1 MSVQLLRNT
10 RVFLSTV
17 KTGHAPAN
25 TFEIQVG
32 DDLSFSQSTSSSS
45 IEVNEA
51 GASPQRGSAT
61 FNDSLD
67 PAEWSFSTYL
77 RSYED
82 EESTPNKFV
91 PDALLWHALASGS
104 AFDKTTVAGLSANP
118 TNTLVKFTDNGHHEL
133 TKLQIY
139 LLVDNLWYHIQD
151 GQVGSA
157 SISNEI
163 TDIGMTAW
171 SGQGTLLT
179 KLAVAPFIVATDA
192 TLVDCSSTAS
202 YIRNKLT
209 ILRLK
214 DNSNDKEYTVPLTG
228 GSVEF
233 NNNITY
239 LTPNTLSC
247 LDVPIGSFT
256 GAFSVSGNVT
266 AYLSSASAG
275 TADLLG
281 DLLADRAVTNSFE
294 IALIMGGVSAVA
306 APAVVIVLPTA
317 QLGIPNISSADVIGT
332 EISFTGVGTDFG
344 TGDEVFIGMSNEYTT
359 IQVDKL
365 IVDGDG
371 AP

>member
-17 KTGHAPAN
+17 KTGHATTN
-25 TFEIQVG
+25 TFEVQVG

-51 GASPQRGSAT
+51 GAAPQRGTAQ

-77 RSYED
+77 RSYAD
-82 EESTPNKFV
+82 TDGDKFV

-104 AFDKTTVAGLSANP
+104 AFDKSTTAGLQANS
-118 TNTLVKFTDNGHHEL
+118 TNTLVKFEDNGHHEL
-133 TKLQIY
+133 TKIQIY
-139 LLVDNLWYHIQD
+139 LLVDNLWYHIED

-179 KLAVAPFIVATDA
+179 KLDAAPFTIATDA
-192 TLVDCSSTAS
+192 TLVDCASTAS

-209 ILRLK
+209 VLRIK
-214 DNSNDKEYTVPLTG
+214 DNSNDKSYTVPLTG

-239 LTPNTLSC
+239 LTPTTLSC
-247 LDVPIGSFT
+247 LDIPIGSFT
-256 GAFSVSGNVT
+256 GAFSVTGNVT
-266 AYLSSASAG
+266 AYLSAASAG
-275 TADLLG
+275 TAELLG
-281 DLLADRAVTNSFE
+281 DLLAERAVTNSFE
-294 IALIMGGVSAVA
+294 VAIVMGGVSAQA
-306 APAVVIVLPTA
+306 APATVIVLPTA
-317 QLGIPNISSADVIGT
+317 QLGIPTISSADVIGT
-332 EISFTGVGTDFG
+332 EITFTGVGTDFS
-344 TGDEVFIGMSNEYTT
+344 TGDEVYIGMSNEYTLT
-359 IQVDKL
+359 QVNKL
-365 IVDGDG
+365 IADGDG